1 MQRVNRFY
9 HLLRNIPSSKMRL
22 VFSYRTLSLGLTS
35 FFYLIGPQSP
45 FIFKLGVVI
54 SLAFAAWIITDLQRK
69 YVSNN
74 KVLKA
79 IVLTET
85 IGLTLLL
92 IPTGGITSPFIWYA
106 LNPVLVAAIF
116 LTPLFCW
123 AALTFYLGS
132 ATVIAY
138 YVFQVDSIV
147 MILGEQSYFY
157 VVCLLTTLLASLFS
171 KLTSELD
178 SKTTILLKQHEEL
191 LLVNKKLIEMNEKY
205 EDTLE
210 HIMSLYHLL
219 DNFFSEKGPEKLIE
233 EITTSLLTCTQSEAA
248 FFWLTDLNYQNSHL
262 ATTNNNPAMELD
274 LQREW
279 SNLRGHNEPFT
290 HQINNEQYWMKVI
303 RTSHHVG
310 ILGVTISS
318 SIDQKMPFPL
328 KRTFEFLAELSEIML
343 ERIHMDQ
350 MMDQMIVVEEQNRI
364 ANEIHD
370 SVSQRLFGIVYSLHG
385 LQIKSRT
392 MTTEQLN
399 EEYQFLSQSANTTI
413 KELRSAIY
421 RLSSLK
427 KGEQPFLLRVKTYL
441 DEFAKLNDIRIDYQI
456 TGDESLIPT
465 ELKQG
470 LYRIISE
477 ACGNSVRHGNCHLID
492 LRFSVLHDK
501 TILTIQDDGVG
512 INPNED
518 EEVNTVGIGLL
529 NIQNIVRSFNGIF
542 SIDGVSGIGTV
553 IQIEIPNISMR
564 TKQEV
569 VG

>member
-1 MQRVNRFY
+1 
-9 HLLRNIPSSKMRL
+9 MRL
-22 VFSYRTLSLGLTS
+22 VFLYRTLSLGLTS
-35 FFYLIGPQSP
+35 FFYLIGPQFP
-45 FIFKLGVVI
+45 FIFKLVVVI
-54 SLAFAAWIITDLQRK
+54 SLAIAAWIITNLQRK
-69 YVSNN
+69 YISNN
-74 KVLKA
+74 NVLKT

-92 IPTGGITSPFIWYA
+92 IPTGGISSPFIWYA
-106 LNPVLVAAIF
+106 LNPVLVAATF

-123 AALTFYLGS
+123 IALSFYLGS

-138 YVFQVDSIV
+138 YVFQVDSLV
-147 MILGEQSYFY
+147 MILDEQSYFY
-157 VVCLLTTLLASLFS
+157 VVCILTTLLANLFS
-171 KLTSELD
+171 TLTSELD
-178 SKTTILLKQHEEL
+178 SKTTVLLKQHEEL
-191 LLVNKKLIEMNEKY
+191 LLANTKLIETNEKY
-205 EDTLE
+205 EDTLD
-210 HIMSLYHLL
+210 HIMSLYHLI
-219 DNFFSEKGPEKLIE
+219 DNFSSKKGPEKLIE

-248 FFWLTDLNYQNSHL
+248 FFWLTDLDYQNTHL
-262 ATTNNNPAMELD
+262 ANTTNNPALILD

-279 SNLRGHNEPFT
+279 TSLRDRKEPFA
-290 HQINNEQYWMKVI
+290 HQIGNDLYWLKLI
-303 RTSHHVG
+303 RTSRHIGV
-310 ILGVTISS
+310 LAVTIPG
-318 SIDQKMPFPL
+318 SIDQRMPFLL

-364 ANEIHD
+364 ADEIHD

-399 EEYQFLSQSANTTI
+399 AEYQFLSQSANTTI

-427 KGEQPFLLRVKTYL
+427 KGEKPFLLRVKTYL
-441 DEFAKLNDIRIDYQI
+441 DDFAKLNDIQIDYQI
-456 TGDESLIPT
+456 TGDESLIST

-470 LYRIISE
+470 FYRIISE
-477 ACGNSVRHGNCHLID
+477 ACGNSVRHGNCHIID
-492 LRFSVLHDK
+492 FRFSVLQDK
-501 TILTIQDDGVG
+501 TILTIKDDGVG

-518 EEVNTVGIGLL
+518 ERRSTVGIGLL
-529 NIQNIVRSFNGIF
+529 NIQSIVRSFNGIF

-553 IQIEIPNISMR
+553 IQIEIPSISML

-569 VG
+569 VGS

>member
-1 MQRVNRFY
+1 
-9 HLLRNIPSSKMRL
+9 MRL
-22 VFSYRTLSLGLTS
+22 IFLYRTLSLGLTS
-35 FFYLIGPQSP
+35 FFYLIGPQFP
-45 FIFKLGVVI
+45 FIFKLVVVI
-54 SLAFAAWIITDLQRK
+54 SLAIAAWIITDLQRK
-69 YVSNN
+69 YISNN
-74 KVLKA
+74 NVLKT

-92 IPTGGITSPFIWYA
+92 IPTGGISSPFIWYA
-106 LNPVLVAAIF
+106 LNPVLVAATF

-123 AALTFYLGS
+123 IALSFYLGS

-138 YVFQVDSIV
+138 YVFQVDSLV
-147 MILGEQSYFY
+147 MILDEQSYFY
-157 VVCLLTTLLASLFS
+157 VVCILTTLLASLFS
-171 KLTSELD
+171 TLTSELD
-178 SKTTILLKQHEEL
+178 SKTTVLLKQHEEL
-191 LLVNKKLIEMNEKY
+191 LLANTKLIETNEKY
-205 EDTLE
+205 EDTLD
-210 HIMSLYHLL
+210 HIMSLYHLI
-219 DNFFSEKGPEKLIE
+219 DNFSSKKGPEKLIE

-248 FFWLTDLNYQNSHL
+248 FFWLTDLDYQNTHL
-262 ATTNNNPAMELD
+262 ANTTNNPALILD

-279 SNLRGHNEPFT
+279 TSLRDRKEPFA
-290 HQINNEQYWMKVI
+290 HQIGNDLYWLKLI
-303 RTSHHVG
+303 RTSRHIGV
-310 ILGVTISS
+310 LGVTIPG
-318 SIDQKMPFPL
+318 SIDQRMPFLL

-364 ANEIHD
+364 ADEIHD

-399 EEYQFLSQSANTTI
+399 AEYQFLSQSANTTI

-427 KGEQPFLLRVKTYL
+427 KGEKPFLLRVKTYL
-441 DEFAKLNDIRIDYQI
+441 DDFAKLNDIQIDYQI
-456 TGDESLIPT
+456 TGDESLIST

-470 LYRIISE
+470 FYRIISE
-477 ACGNSVRHGNCHLID
+477 ACGNSVRHGNCHIID
-492 LRFSVLHDK
+492 FRFSVLQDK
-501 TILTIQDDGVG
+501 TILTIKDDGVG

-518 EEVNTVGIGLL
+518 ERRSTVGIGLL
-529 NIQNIVRSFNGIF
+529 NIQSIVRSFNGIF

-553 IQIEIPNISMR
+553 IQIEIPSISML

-569 VG
+569 VGS